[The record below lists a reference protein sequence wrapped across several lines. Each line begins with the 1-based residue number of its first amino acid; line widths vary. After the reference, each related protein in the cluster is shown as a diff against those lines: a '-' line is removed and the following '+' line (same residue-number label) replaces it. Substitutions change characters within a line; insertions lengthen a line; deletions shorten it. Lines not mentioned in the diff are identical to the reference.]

1 MPYDETLAQRVEQV
15 LSQQPGIVSRKM
27 FGGLAFMLNGNMSVG
42 ILRDQLM
49 VRIGPDGYEDALSLP
64 HCRPMDF
71 TGRPMRG
78 FVMVDPEG
86 IADDAALNEWVQRGV
101 SFASTLPA
109 K

>member
-1 MPYDETLAQRVEQV
+1 MAPQPNILAK
-15 LSQQPGIVSRKM
+15 KM

-42 ILRDQLM
+42 IHRDQLM
-49 VRIGPDGYEDALSLP
+49 VRVGPDGYEDALSQP

-78 FVMVDPEG
+78 FVMVSPEG
-86 IADDAALNEWVQRGV
+86 IVADEELADWVQLGV

>member
-1 MPYDETLAQRVEQV
+1 MPYDETLGQRVEQV

-49 VRIGPDGYEDALSLP
+49 VRVGPDGYEDALSLP

-71 TGRPMRG
+71 TGLPMRG
-78 FVMVDPEG
+78 FVMVDPAG
-86 IADDAALNEWVQRGV
+86 IAGDAALDEWVQRGV